1 MKKNMNTQ
9 LLKKLYS
16 IYSPSGKE
24 QKMVRFLCSYING
37 LPGEISLEKDSFGN
51 LYVTKGSG
59 ESYPCLVSHLD
70 QVSHCRH
77 SKDFRAVEA
86 KGILFGYSPSKRRF
100 ENLGA
105 DDKNGIFICLECL
118 RKYDVLKVVFFR
130 EEETGCRGSSRAY
143 MPFFDDVRFVVQP
156 DRKGNSDL
164 ITAISFTELCSG
176 EFIREAAPERWGYAE
191 NNGLMTDVLTLKEN
205 GLEVSCANVSCGY
218 YNAHT
223 DEEITVKKDLQK
235 CLDFV
240 EHLIEDCTAVYV
252 HQGTDALYDSFFE
265 CEEEIHDILHRHPS
279 LSLEDL
285 RSLYSPSFPRL
296 SAEDWSRIYEDYR
309 LVWDDVPDDSADA
322 KNIDDCVTYIL
333 NYVQK
338 SGCNGFTDGE
348 IYGQAVHYYDE
359 NEIEVGKPI
368 QCQVA
373 VNHIVELTAEEK
385 AEARQQAVRRYQ
397 DEELRKLQNRTKPTK
412 AKTETQVQPS
422 LFDFG
427 L

>member
-1 MKKNMNTQ
+1 
-9 LLKKLYS
+9 
-16 IYSPSGKE
+16 
-24 QKMVRFLCSYING
+24 
-37 LPGEISLEKDSFGN
+37 
-51 LYVTKGSG
+51 
-59 ESYPCLVSHLD
+59 
-70 QVSHCRH
+70 
-77 SKDFRAVEA
+77 
-86 KGILFGYSPSKRRF
+86 
-100 ENLGA
+100 
-105 DDKNGIFICLECL
+105 
-118 RKYDVLKVVFFR
+118 
-130 EEETGCRGSSRAY
+130 

-309 LVWDDVPDDSADA
+309 LVWDDVPDDSAD
-322 KNIDDCVTYIL
+322 Y
-333 NYVQK
+333 
-338 SGCNGFTDGE
+338 GFLSCHETD
-348 IYGQAVHYYDE
+348 A
-359 NEIEVGKPI
+359 
-368 QCQVA
+368 
-373 VNHIVELTAEEK
+373 
-385 AEARQQAVRRYQ
+385 
-397 DEELRKLQNRTKPTK
+397 
-412 AKTETQVQPS
+412 
-422 LFDFG
+422 
-427 L
+427 